1 MDSWGAFVEDLDARI
16 GHPSLEAFM
25 FKHPP
30 EVAGR
35 TLGYALV
42 FAPSD
47 AGRDCVARE
56 VNACNGDI
64 ERLAALAHLYIFGLV
79 RVFKN
84 PKGPTPAITADQS
97 PDVRFSQQT
106 MLHKGSLKAPGEQP
120 ASLRQQLLYR
130 EKYRC
135 ALTGHIDRASS
146 DKAEQS
152 PELFPDLAPLFA
164 SQPPAVTGDLL
175 YDLEVA
181 HIISQSLTDGIGG
194 LTDAARAKLDWASSA
209 SAILDR
215 FSGIDVKQLLGGTD
229 LHSAINGFMASN
241 EAHALFDRLDFC
253 LLPAMD
259 SQDQIIPDTYDI
271 LYLYRHR
278 NSRILPRVTFTPRVL
293 NGKTI
298 PPPSSVLLGLHAAC
312 ARIAHMSGA
321 ADILDKFDRD
331 IPPTAV
337 LTQGVSNMEADPVA
351 AQDLASALYRLAIV
365 RPVYVY

>member
-1 MDSWGAFVEDLDARI
+1 
-16 GHPSLEAFM
+16 M

-35 TLGYALV
+35 TLGYALI

-79 RVFKN
+79 RVCECCFHANCRYLSYISPLVKN

-253 LLPAMD
+253 LLPAMVH
-259 SQDQIIPDTYDI
+259 S
-271 LYLYRHR
+271 
-278 NSRILPRVTFTPRVL
+278 F
-293 NGKTI
+293 
-298 PPPSSVLLGLHAAC
+298 
-312 ARIAHMSGA
+312 
-321 ADILDKFDRD
+321 
-331 IPPTAV
+331 
-337 LTQGVSNMEADPVA
+337 
-351 AQDLASALYRLAIV
+351 
-365 RPVYVY
+365 